1 MQEVYKKDGTVV
13 HLLDSTFYK
22 EVYLGITNSL
32 VKGTAYKLKIDNLS
46 FVFIDITALTQ
57 IPKWSQIV
65 YGLNNINQE
74 FDLMDVNNM
83 YRFQY
88 HKNGFIQNAMD
99 IPENTRIVINF
110 YIKE

>member
-13 HLLDSTFYK
+13 NLLDSTFCK

-74 FDLMDVNNM
+74 FDLMDVNNT

-88 HKNGFIQNAMD
+88 HKKGFIQNAVD
-99 IPENTRIVINF
+99 IPENT
-110 YIKE
+110 